1 MILMKRTLT
10 GIVLIGIVAMLAGAG
25 IYAYFSDSETSTG
38 NVFSAGTIGDLKTID
53 WDELT
58 WRDGVTAT
66 WTATNMKPGDSFPF
80 DVEFV
85 GLARV
90 VGTITPSSLEITCD
104 YSVIEESPQTES
116 DTDFHTNEHPD
127 AMAKQMI
134 ITRFKYNGTDYVDS
148 ITDFDGD
155 GQKTFYDLKN
165 SPITGLPIPVVADGG
180 TFFRLSVKFSEDAGN
195 DFQGDTFNLTM
206 IFTLKQ

>member
-1 MILMKRTLT
+1 MM
-10 GIVLIGIVAMLAGAG
+10 LIGIAAMLAGAG
-25 IYAYFSDSETSTG
+25 LYAYFSDTETSTG

-85 GLARV
+85 GLSRV
-90 VGTITPSSLEITCD
+90 VGTITPGSLQITCD
-104 YSVIEESPQTES
+104 YNVIEEMPQTES
-116 DTDFHTNEHPD
+116 DTDPHTNKHPD

-134 ITRFKYNGTDYVDS
+134 IARFKYNGTDYVDS
-148 ITDFDGD
+148 IVDFDGD
-155 GQKTFYDLKN
+155 GQKTFYDIKN
-165 SPITGLPIPVVADGG
+165 SPVIGLPIPVVTDGG

-195 DFQGDTFNLTM
+195 DFQGDTFDLTM

>member
-1 MILMKRTLT
+1 MKAKRTLMAVILT
-10 GIVLIGIVAMLAGAG
+10 GIVALLAGAG
-25 IYAYFSDSETSTG
+25 LYAYFSDTAKSTG

-53 WDELT
+53 CDELT
-58 WRDGVTAT
+58 WKDGVTAT
-66 WTATNMKPGDSFPF
+66 WTATNMKPGDNFPF
-80 DVEFV
+80 DAKLV
-85 GLARV
+85 GLSRV
-90 VGTITPSSLEITCD
+90 VGTITPGSLEITCG
-104 YSVIEESPQTES
+104 YSVIEEAPQTES
-116 DTDFHTNEHPD
+116 DTNPNTNKQPD

-148 ITDFDGD
+148 IADFDRD

-165 SPITGLPIPVVADGG
+165 SPVTGLPIPVVADGG

-195 DFQGDTFNLTM
+195 DFQGDTFDLTM

>member
-1 MILMKRTLT
+1 MKRTLT
-10 GIVLIGIVAMLAGAG
+10 AIVLIGIVALLAGAG
-25 IYAYFSDSETSTG
+25 IYAYFSSTRTSTD
-38 NVFSAGTIGDLKTID
+38 NMFTAGTLDLKTID
-53 WDELT
+53 WNELT

-85 GLARV
+85 GLGRA
-90 VGTITPSSLEITCD
+90 GTITPSSLEITCN
-104 YSVIEESPQTES
+104 YSVIEESPQTEA
-116 DTDFHTNEHPD
+116 DTDPFTNEHPD
-127 AMAKQMI
+127 DMAKQMI
-134 ITRFKYNGTDYVDS
+134 ITRFKYNGTDYLNS

-165 SPITGLPIPVVADGG
+165 SPVTGLPIPVITDGG
-180 TFFRLSVKFSEDAGN
+180 TFFRLSVKFSEEAGN
-195 DFQGDTFNLTM
+195 NFQGDTFDLTM

>member
-1 MILMKRTLT
+1 MKRTLT
-10 GIVLIGIVAMLAGAG
+10 AIALIGIVAMLAGAG
-25 IYAYFSDSETSTG
+25 TYAYFSSTKTSTG
-38 NVFSAGTIGDLKTID
+38 NMFTAGTLDLKTID

-80 DVEFV
+80 DVEFA
-85 GLARV
+85 GLGRA
-90 VGTITPSSLEITCD
+90 GTITPSSLEITCD
-104 YSVIEESPQTES
+104 YSVVEESPQTPS
-116 DTDFHTNEHPD
+116 DTDPNTNLHPY

-134 ITRFKYNGTDYVDS
+134 ITRFKCNGTDYVDS
-148 ITDFDGD
+148 IADVDGD
-155 GQKTFYDLKN
+155 GKKTFYDLKN
-165 SPITGLPIPVVADGG
+165 SPVTGLPIPVVADGG

-195 DFQGDTFNLTM
+195 DFQGDTFDLTM

>member
-1 MILMKRTLT
+1 MRKILTA
-10 GIVLIGIVAMLAGAG
+10 IFVIGLVATIAGAG
-25 IYAYFSDSETSTG
+25 IYAYFSDTETTAG
-38 NVFSAGTIGDLKTID
+38 NTFSAGTVGHLKIMN

-66 WTATNMKPGDSFPF
+66 WTATNMKPGDNFPF
-80 DVEFV
+80 DMELV
-85 GLARV
+85 GLSRV
-90 VGTITPSSLEITCD
+90 VGTITPSSLQITCN
-104 YSVIEESPQTES
+104 YNVIEETPQTES
-116 DTDFHTNEHPD
+116 DTDPHTNEHPD

-165 SPITGLPIPVVADGG
+165 SPVTGLPIPYAGDVAI
-180 TFFRLSVKFSEDAGN
+180 FFRLSVKFSEDAGN
-195 DFQGDTFNLTM
+195 DFQGDTFDLTM

>member
-1 MILMKRTLT
+1 MDTKMLTAIL
-10 GIVLIGIVAMLAGAG
+10 VIGLVATMAGAG
-25 IYAYFSDSETSTG
+25 LYAYFSDTETSKGNTFTTG
-38 NVFSAGTIGDLKTID
+38 TLDLKTMD
-53 WDELT
+53 WNELT

-85 GLARV
+85 GLSRS
-90 VGTITPSSLEITCD
+90 GTITPGSLEITCN
-104 YSVIEESPQTES
+104 YSVIEESPPTEA
-116 DTDFHTNEHPD
+116 DTDPYTNEHPD
-127 AMAKQMI
+127 TMAKQMI
-134 ITRFKYNGTDYVDS
+134 ITRFKCNGTEYLGSIVDV
-148 ITDFDGD
+148 DGD

-165 SPITGLPIPVVADGG
+165 SPLTGLPIPVVTDGG

-195 DFQGDTFNLTM
+195 DFQGDTFDLTM

>member
-1 MILMKRTLT
+1 MAMKRTLSA
-10 GIVLIGIVAMLAGAG
+10 IAVIGIVAMLAGAG
-25 IYAYFSDSETSTG
+25 TYAYFRDTAKSTG
-38 NVFSAGTIGDLKTID
+38 NTFTAGTLDLKTID

-66 WTATNMKPGDSFPF
+66 WTATNMKPRDSFPF

-85 GLARV
+85 GLSRA
-90 VGTITPSSLEITCD
+90 GTITPGSLEITCN
-104 YSVIEESPQTES
+104 YSVIEESPQTEA
-116 DTDFHTNEHPD
+116 DTDPYTNAHPD
-127 AMAKQMI
+127 DMAKQMI
-134 ITRFKYNGTDYVDS
+134 ITRFMYNGANYLDS

-165 SPITGLPIPVVADGG
+165 SPVTGLPIPVITDGG
-180 TFFRLSVKFSEDAGN
+180 TFFRLSVKFSEEAGN
-195 DFQGDTFNLTM
+195 NFQGDTFNLTI